1 MAGSTQSF
9 IKVGSIA
16 KGGSCGHTYTVHVLS
31 YNLFEPQDK
40 RCTERRGGM
49 SVLET
54 WVRGLE
60 DGRVWK
66 FWGKFIGTTY
76 NNRIYTTNM

>member
-31 YNLFEPQDK
+31 YNLFEPQENGVLK
-40 RCTERRGGM
+40 EGGAC
-49 SVLET
+49 LY
-54 WVRGLE
+54 
-60 DGRVWK
+60 WK
-66 FWGKFIGTTY
+66 PGFEV
-76 NNRIYTTNM
+76 